1 MTAIRIQNLGL
12 RVLPPLEMDGVNQP
26 REAWRSLMT
35 IAGVNAGVGSG
46 PLVTYATDV
55 LRDVSLEI
63 ERGSVVCVL
72 PAGDES
78 SALLQMLAG
87 VTAPTAGRIEIFGG
101 VRTLLAVGDNYDAR
115 HTAYE
120 NILALPELAGAPPE
134 AVAQVVTEILDFAEL
149 HGFEHLAIRTFSTG
163 MALRLSVALALW
175 GRPEIVLIDDVLAVG
190 DIGFQQRCVNRVE
203 ELKEAGCTLVLA
215 FSDERLARRV
225 ATRVISLAGGRV
237 TGDADPALLAA
248 PDVSQTTDAEWQI
261 HHARPENETVA
272 LRAIAVEPGH
282 DAGGAFLDVRGT
294 FETKMPGVR
303 CRPVVGV
310 SGRRGVLFRSV
321 YPEFVELLQP
331 GRLAFTVRVP
341 TDVLPGGTY
350 SVGFH
355 LASTAGERVY
365 ALKATEGVSL
375 TIRRRVPVAEDD
387 APMPLLRLP
396 FQWDVAAMAEAAIP

>member
-35 IAGVNAGVGSG
+35 IAGISAGAGG

-63 ERGSVVCVL
+63 QRGSVVCVL

-78 SALLQMLAG
+78 SALLQMLSG
-87 VTAPTAGRIEIFGG
+87 VTAPTTGRIEIYGG
-101 VRTLLAVGDNYDAR
+101 MRTLLAAGDNYDAR
-115 HTAYE
+115 LTAHE
-120 NILALPELAGAPPE
+120 NIVALPELAGAPPE
-134 AVAQVVTEILDFAEL
+134 LVTQAVTEILDFAEL

-190 DIGFQQRCVNRVE
+190 DIGFQQKCLDRVQ

-215 FSDERLARRV
+215 FNDERLVRRI
-225 ATRVISLAGGRV
+225 ATRVISLAGGQV
-237 TGDADPALLAA
+237 TADSDPAMLAA
-248 PDVSQTTDAEWQI
+248 PDVSQSADAEWQI
-261 HHARPENETVA
+261 HHALPENETVA

-282 DAGGAFLDVRGT
+282 DAHGAFLDLRGT

-321 YPEFVELLQP
+321 YPEFVELPQP

-355 LASTAGERVY
+355 VASTAGERVY

-375 TIRRRVPVAEDD
+375 TIRRHVPVAEDD
-387 APMPLLRLP
+387 TPMPLLKLP
-396 FQWDVAAMAEAAIP
+396 FHWDVAALAEAAIP